1 MDILQIVGIGLLTAI
16 LILVIREQKPMF
28 AFLLATFF
36 GIAIFLALIGKI
48 GGVVSM
54 IEELADR
61 SGIQSVYLKT
71 MLKIIGI
78 AYIAEFGAQI
88 VRDAGLDSIASKIE
102 FAGKMLILVMAVPI
116 ISIIIETVL
125 GLLPAGGGA

>member
-1 MDILQIVGIGLLTAI
+1 VDILQIVGIGFLATV

-28 AFLLATFF
+28 AYLLSAFV
-36 GIAIFLALIGKI
+36 GIAIFLALVGKI
-48 GGVVSM
+48 GNVISVL
-54 IEELADR
+54 EELADR
-61 SGIQSVYLKT
+61 SGIPAVYLKT

-88 VRDAGLDSIASKIE
+88 VRDAGLESIASKIE

-116 ISIIIETVL
+116 ISVIVETVL
-125 GLLPAGGGA
+125 NLLPA

>member
-1 MDILQIVGIGLLTAI
+1 MDILQIVGIGFLATV

-28 AFLLATFF
+28 AYLLATFV
-36 GIAIFLALIGKI
+36 GVGIFLAFVGKI
-48 GGVVSM
+48 DDVISVL
-54 IEELADR
+54 EELADR
-61 SGIQSVYLKT
+61 SGIPSVYLKT

-88 VRDAGLDSIASKIE
+88 VRDAGLESIATKIE

-116 ISIIIETVL
+116 ISVIVETVL
-125 GLLPAGGGA
+125 NLLPA

>member
-1 MDILQIVGIGLLTAI
+1 MDILQIVGIGFLATV

-28 AFLLATFF
+28 AYLLVAFV
-36 GIAIFLALIGKI
+36 GVAIFLSLIGQI
-48 GGVVSM
+48 DSVISVL
-54 IEELADR
+54 EELADR
-61 SGIQSVYLKT
+61 SGIPSVYLKT

-88 VRDAGLDSIASKIE
+88 VRDAGLESIASKIE

-116 ISIIIETVL
+116 ISVIVETVL
-125 GLLPAGGGA
+125 NLLPA

>member
-1 MDILQIVGIGLLTAI
+1 MDILQVVGIGFLATV

-28 AFLLATFF
+28 AYLLAAFV
-36 GIAIFLALIGKI
+36 GVAIFLAFAGKI
-48 GGVVSM
+48 DDVVSVL
-54 IEELADR
+54 EELADR
-61 SGIQSVYLKT
+61 SGIPAVYLKT

-88 VRDAGLDSIASKIE
+88 VRDAGLESIASKIE

-116 ISIIIETVL
+116 ISVIVETVL
-125 GLLPAGGGA
+125 NLLPA

>member
-1 MDILQIVGIGLLTAI
+1 MDILQIVGIGFLATV

-28 AFLLATFF
+28 AYLLAAFV
-36 GIAIFLALIGKI
+36 GVAIFLMLIGQI
-48 GGVVSM
+48 DSVITVL
-54 IEELADR
+54 EELADR
-61 SGIQSVYLKT
+61 SGIPSVYLKT

-88 VRDAGLDSIASKIE
+88 VRDAGLESIASKIE

-116 ISIIIETVL
+116 ISVIVETVL
-125 GLLPAGGGA
+125 NLLPA

>member
-1 MDILQIVGIGLLTAI
+1 VKRVEILQIVGIGFLATV

-28 AFLLATFF
+28 AYMLAAFV
-36 GIAIFLALIGKI
+36 GVAIFLAFVGKI
-48 GGVVSM
+48 DNVISVL
-54 IEELADR
+54 EELADR
-61 SGIQSVYLKT
+61 SGIPTVYLKT

-88 VRDAGLDSIASKIE
+88 VRDAGLESIATKIE

-116 ISIIIETVL
+116 ISVIVSTVL
-125 GLLPAGGGA
+125 NLLPA

>member
-1 MDILQIVGIGLLTAI
+1 MDILQIVGIGFLATV

-28 AFLLATFF
+28 AYLLAAFV
-36 GIAIFLALIGKI
+36 GVAIFLMLIGQI
-48 GGVVSM
+48 DSVITVL
-54 IEELADR
+54 EDLADR
-61 SGIQSVYLKT
+61 SGIPSVYLKT

-88 VRDAGLDSIASKIE
+88 VRDAGLESIASKIE

-116 ISIIIETVL
+116 ISVIVETVL
-125 GLLPAGGGA
+125 NLLPA

>member
-1 MDILQIVGIGLLTAI
+1 MDILQIVGIGFLATV

-28 AFLLATFF
+28 AYLLAAFV
-36 GIAIFLALIGKI
+36 GVGIFLAFAGKI
-48 GGVVSM
+48 DDVISVL
-54 IEELADR
+54 EELADR
-61 SGIQSVYLKT
+61 SGIPSVYLKT

-88 VRDAGLDSIASKIE
+88 VRDAGLESIATKIE

-116 ISIIIETVL
+116 ISVIVETVL
-125 GLLPAGGGA
+125 NLLPA

>member
-1 MDILQIVGIGLLTAI
+1 MDILQIVGIGFLATV

-28 AFLLATFF
+28 AYLLAAFVGVT
-36 GIAIFLALIGKI
+36 IFLAFVGKI
-48 GGVVSM
+48 DDVITVL
-54 IEELADR
+54 EDLADR
-61 SGIQSVYLKT
+61 SGIPAVYFKT

-88 VRDAGLDSIASKIE
+88 VRDAGLESIASKIE

-116 ISIIIETVL
+116 ISVIVETVL
-125 GLLPAGGGA
+125 NLLPA

>member
-1 MDILQIVGIGLLTAI
+1 MRVDILQVVGIGFLATV

-28 AFLLATFF
+28 AYLLAAFV
-36 GIAIFLALIGKI
+36 GVAIFLAFAGKI
-48 GGVVSM
+48 DDVVSVL
-54 IEELADR
+54 EELADR
-61 SGIQSVYLKT
+61 SGIPAVYLKT

-88 VRDAGLDSIASKIE
+88 VRDAGLESIASKIE

-116 ISIIIETVL
+116 ISVIVETVL
-125 GLLPAGGGA
+125 NLLPA